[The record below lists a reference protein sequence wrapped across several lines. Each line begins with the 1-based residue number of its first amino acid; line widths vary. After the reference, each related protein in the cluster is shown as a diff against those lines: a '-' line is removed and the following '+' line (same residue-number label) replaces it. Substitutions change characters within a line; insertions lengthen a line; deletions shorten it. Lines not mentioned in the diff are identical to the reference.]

1 MRQAE
6 YTSFLA
12 TLVVSVWTTQ
22 LRFLDLV
29 DFRVGRAE
37 HPVCDDDLASVRRDV
52 CLRCRA
58 LGGLE
63 GCRDHSLG
71 NRYEEGGEGVEA
83 GEGHRQHRRS

>member
-22 LRFLDLV
+22 LRFFDLV

-52 CLRCRA
+52 CLRGRA
-58 LGGLE
+58 CDKRWVDWKCACE
-63 GCRDHSLG
+63 MT
-71 NRYEEGGEGVEA
+71 
-83 GEGHRQHRRS
+83 